1 MISDIEMESNTNNN
15 GQFVFRVDD
24 KVDNETCTAN
34 TGSWTKHIIN
44 LINRE
49 FMNSKYLYFKH
60 VV

>member
-34 TGSWTKHIIN
+34 TGSWTKYIIN

-49 FMNSKYLYFKH
+49 FMNS
-60 VV
+60 